1 MEDLSLKIHQQKNME
16 THPLHEGFMLLPDE
30 SKKSVTKPKYS
41 NNSTTPCTTVV
52 KVTIKR
58 VSTPS
63 PNLDH
68 SVGHLGR
75 RLLNEPSYDT
85 DLDRPSKQISE
96 DNDWKMDDLIKI
108 DMDEELNKQL
118 FRFETTMDGSGE
130 SMFHQTILPKSSS
143 FFSNSHG
150 RDNRTNIR

>member
-1 MEDLSLKIHQQKNME
+1 MEDLSLRMHQQKNVE

-30 SKKSVTKPKYS
+30 SKKPVTKPKPI

-58 VSTPS
+58 VSSPS

-85 DLDRPSKQISE
+85 DLDRPSE
-96 DNDWKMDDLIKI
+96 DNDWKMNDLIKI

-130 SMFHQTILPKSSS
+130 SMFHQTILPKFSS
-143 FFSNSHG
+143 FSFPIATEETTEQTSG
-150 RDNRTNIR
+150 K